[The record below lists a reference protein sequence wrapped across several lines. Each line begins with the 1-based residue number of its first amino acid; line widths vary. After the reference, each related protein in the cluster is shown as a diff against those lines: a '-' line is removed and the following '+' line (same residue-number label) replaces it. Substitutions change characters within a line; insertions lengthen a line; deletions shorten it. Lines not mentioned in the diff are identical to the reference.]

1 MRIAA
6 QTVVGWLV
14 FLALIKNYSTYNLN
28 PFDLTPSELTAK
40 EGSCAEIK
48 CTVSNTVNDDD
59 GAYWFWMKDGKWND
73 TGKDFTGTIIYSSN
87 FSRRLV
93 SPDFEGRVKYIGSPS
108 SRWRNSNK
116 QSCSILIC
124 DLKKRDRGEYS
135 FRFVGKKKWITKKN
149 VSLNVEG
156 MPPYHVLFPYENPCL
171 LTFQKPPAVNES
183 DTITLTCSTLRSC
196 KSRPQIQDL
205 AQSPQTQFNNVQQ
218 NEKSTTVSFTARLQ
232 DDGKEFSCQTEDN
245 TDKYSIQ
252 NISVTVEYAPKDI
265 SAQSTQ
271 IVKEG
276 DSVALRCSAK
286 GNPKP
291 NITWFKEKDI
301 QSSQPVWTI
310 TSIQE
315 SQSGSYYCKAQ
326 NKYGTIISKS
336 ITITVRYVPRVEIKK
351 TSPMSDV
358 KEGDKMFLICNVIR
372 SYPQPST
379 YNWFKNG
386 THIDQ
391 KQSYVVETIKP
402 ENRGSYTCE
411 ATNDVG
417 TGTSKPL
424 LISVQYRPTST
435 SIFIPDNKVK
445 VGEFLKVTCNTD
457 ANPEPHTYSWHRY
470 SQNKQI
476 DSSRWKSSTGHDN
489 SQYLAS
495 VQRADEA
502 CYTCN
507 ATNSIGTGDD
517 SQPVCI
523 DVLYP
528 PTEPTLSMADEV
540 TEGHTV
546 TITCTVESNPPSTL
560 TLRRTSTSNPQF
572 LEIHKSINDQPHV
585 STLHH
590 FFNVTSADTGSYSC
604 RAVNSEGSKES
615 KQRKLLVKY
624 IPKDVTVKP
633 LSGLIVNENAPL
645 KLSCDAQS
653 YPSVTS
659 FTWRKTDGNHE
670 THQTTQTL
678 TIKSASPSDS
688 GLYSCEATNEIGTGK
703 SQPVQ
708 VQIKYGPKHTTIT
721 ITAAKQERDGRHSMT
736 LTCSSHGYPQVKY
749 SWMKQ
754 GKETNKNVAN
764 SQNYKVYSDNP
775 GVYYC
780 IAENEM
786 NRKSSDPVHVFD
798 RDLKKIL
805 MVSFLCFFIVL
816 IIFSIL
822 IVYRHRRKKSIQQ
835 GTTNTQPLVG
845 FLGWWN
851 GTRRGNLTNET
862 VLTEPSRSRD
872 DLLPDQPFRPRA
884 QQRQPGPDSTP
895 ASNINSVYCTVN
907 LPHGKLAPAAQKPTG
922 QQGGH
927 TQDDSLNYASLHF
940 WNKPNNRQGEAEEDV
955 YTKVSKPKPHQK
967 NEQSRLEDYE
977 NFTVAIAPKSPNP
990 LTDDSDTSDDEVDVN
1005 YSQVSFKP
1013 KPGHQR
1019 VDTDSSTSDE
1029 DEIHYSDVKV

>member
-14 FLALIKNYSTYNLN
+14 FLALIKNYSTSNSN
-28 PFDLTPSELTAK
+28 PFELTPNRLTAK

-48 CTVSNTVNDDD
+48 CIVSKAVTVD

-73 TGKDFTGTIIYSSN
+73 TVKDFTGTIVYSSN

-93 SPDFEGRVKYIGSPS
+93 SSDFEGRVKYIGSSS
-108 SRWRNSNK
+108 SRWKNSYQ

-124 DLKKRDRGEYS
+124 ELKKSDSGEYS
-135 FRFVGKKKWITKKN
+135 FRFEGKKKWITKKN
-149 VSLNVEG
+149 VSLEVQ
-156 MPPYHVLFPYENPCL
+156 ENPCL

-196 KSRPQIQDL
+196 KSQLQIKDL
-205 AQSPQTQFNNVQQ
+205 GQSQPLTQSYSVQQ
-218 NEKSTTVSFTARLQ
+218 HEKSTTVSFTARLQ
-232 DDGKEFSCQTEDN
+232 DDGKVFLCQTEGN
-245 TDKYSIQ
+245 EDKYSIR

-265 SAQSTQ
+265 SVQRTHT
-271 IVKEG
+271 VKEG
-276 DSVALRCSAK
+276 DSVDLRCSAN
-286 GNPKP
+286 GNPPP
-291 NITWFKEKDI
+291 NITWFKERNI
-301 QSSQPVWTI
+301 QSSAPTWTI

-315 SQSGSYYCKAQ
+315 SQGGSYYCKAQ
-326 NKYGTIISKS
+326 NKYGTITSSS
-336 ITITVRYVPRVEIKK
+336 ITITVIYVPRVEIKK
-351 TSPMSDV
+351 TPPMSDV
-358 KEGDKMFLICNVIR
+358 KEGDKMDLTCDVTR
-372 SYPQPST
+372 SDPQPYV
-379 YNWFKNG
+379 YNWFRNG
-386 THIDQ
+386 RHIDMNQ
-391 KQSYVVETIKP
+391 LYVEESITP
-402 ENRGSYTCE
+402 ESSGSYTCE
-411 ATNDVG
+411 ATNAVG
-417 TGTSKPL
+417 TGKSKPL
-424 LISVQYRPTST
+424 LISVQYRPRRT

-445 VGEFLKVTCNTD
+445 VGGSLTVTCNTD
-457 ANPEPHTYSWHRY
+457 ANPDPHTYSWYRFNE
-470 SQNKQI
+470 NKKL

-489 SQYLAS
+489 SQYLANI
-495 VQRADEA
+495 QRADEA
-502 CYTCN
+502 CYVCN

-517 SQPVCI
+517 SQQVCI

-540 TEGHTV
+540 TQGHTI

-560 TLRRTSTSNPQF
+560 TLRRISTSNPQF
-572 LEIHKSINDQPHV
+572 LEIPESINDQHHV

-590 FFNVTSADTGSYSC
+590 SFNVTSADTGSYSC
-604 RAVNSEGSKES
+604 SAVNSEGSKES

-633 LSGLIVNENAPL
+633 LSGLVVNENAPL
-645 KLSCDAQS
+645 TLSCDAQS

-659 FTWRKTDGNHE
+659 FTWMKITDGKHE
-670 THQTTQTL
+670 PHKTTQTL

-688 GLYSCEATNEIGTGK
+688 GWYSCEATNEIGTGK
-703 SQPVQ
+703 SQPVE
-708 VQIKYGPKHTTIT
+708 VKVKYGPKHTTIT
-721 ITAAKQERDGRHSMT
+721 ITATKQERDGKSSMT
-736 LTCSSHGYPQVKY
+736 LTCSSHGYPPLKF
-749 SWMKQ
+749 SWRKK
-754 GKETNKNVAN
+754 GEKTDKNVAYR
-764 SQNYKVYSDNP
+764 QNYTVYSDNP

-805 MVSFLCFFIVL
+805 MVLFISFFILL
-816 IIFSIL
+816 ICFSIL
-822 IVYRHRRKKSIQQ
+822 FFYRHRRRKSIQQ
-835 GTTNTQPLVG
+835 GTTNTQPLSG

-851 GTRRGNLTNET
+851 SSRRGNLTNET

-884 QQRQPGPDSTP
+884 QQRQPRPDSTP
-895 ASNINSVYCTVN
+895 ASNINSVYSTVN
-907 LPHGKLAPAAQKPTG
+907 LPHGKPAPAAQKATG

-940 WNKPNNRQGEAEEDV
+940 WNKNQQGEAEEDV
-955 YTKVSKPKPHQK
+955 YTKVSKPKPLQK
-967 NEQSRLEDYE
+967 NEQGRTDDYE
-977 NFTVAIAPKSPNP
+977 NFTVAHAPKSPNP
-990 LTDDSDTSDDEVDVN
+990 LTNDSENSDDEVDVN

-1029 DEIHYSDVKV
+1029 DEIQYSDVKV